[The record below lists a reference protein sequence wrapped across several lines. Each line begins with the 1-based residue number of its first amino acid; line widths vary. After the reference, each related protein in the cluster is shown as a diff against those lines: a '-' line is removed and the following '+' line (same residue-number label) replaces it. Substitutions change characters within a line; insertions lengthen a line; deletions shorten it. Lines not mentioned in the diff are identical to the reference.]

1 MDGSL
6 ATNYTVTWTSETD
19 HEPSLATTMET
30 SYTITGLTLDTVY
43 TITVAA
49 ANMCDQGPGVSTT
62 ISISTGMCYF

>member
-1 MDGSL
+1 MDPLL

-19 HEPSLATTMET
+19 RTQLMANTTGT

-49 ANMCDQGPGVSTT
+49 ANTCGQGPEFNT
-62 ISISTGMCYF
+62 SILFPTGTCV